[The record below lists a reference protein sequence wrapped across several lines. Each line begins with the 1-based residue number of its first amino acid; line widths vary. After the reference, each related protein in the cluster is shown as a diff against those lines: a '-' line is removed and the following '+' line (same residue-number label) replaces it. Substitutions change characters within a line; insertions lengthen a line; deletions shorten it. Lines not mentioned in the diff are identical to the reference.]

1 MVDASIITNTI
12 PGGAYTG
19 GAYSP
24 SGVLYD
30 ETIVAETTDRLW
42 MDVSAHCPT
51 LKYWGTG
58 AGVGVGATVGVGA
71 GPPENGPDD
80 ETQE

>member
-19 GAYSP
+19 AAYSP

-42 MDVSAHCPT
+42 MDISAQSPK
-51 LKYWGTG
+51 LKFCSVGVNVG
-58 AGVGVGATVGVGA
+58 VAVGVGAEL
-71 GPPENGPDD
+71 PENGPDD
-80 ETQE
+80 KTQE